1 MTLINYQV
9 KSLAFNQIYSSNFYQ
24 LKSLFNFLC
33 YSHITVTFQ
42 RSKRASFSGQFIS
55 YFLDITISQK
65 FVLIASQNFGLKF
78 KII

>member
-1 MTLINYQV
+1 MTLINYQM

-55 YFLDITISQK
+55 YFLGNHYFTKIRFNCKSK
-65 FVLIASQNFGLKF
+65 FWTEG
-78 KII
+78 